1 MNIGSWNPG
10 VPEDF
15 GLLINAFLPLTGQ
28 YGGEIGP
35 GPPMPKYNDF
45 YGLRG
50 FAAMYLMDGEEGH
63 YGNATCA
70 VMQDVYKGYKAR
82 MDAYGTAMGCK
93 MYDPPTPTC
102 T

>member
-10 VPEDF
+10 IPEDF

-35 GPPMPKYNDF
+35 GPVMPEYNEF

-50 FAAMYLMDGEEGH
+50 FAAMYLMDGEETH

-70 VMQDVYKGYKAR
+70 VMHDVYKGYKAR

-102 T
+102 L